1 MSRLAPSCSFL
12 GVSPSSIFDI
22 TEVNLPFNIIIGR
35 PALYQLM
42 AITHY
47 RYLVLKM
54 LAPNGIIKIHGD
66 RTTDAFMLE
75 KLQAL
80 VATQEDTAGFCE

>member
-1 MSRLAPSCSFL
+1 
-12 GVSPSSIFDI
+12 
-22 TEVNLPFNIIIGR
+22 
-35 PALYQLM
+35 M